1 MRPIGGFFELELG
14 RRRRPMHG
22 DAVALSS
29 GRACF
34 NAIVEQIRPDK
45 MYVPF
50 FVCNAVLEPLIAN
63 GIPFEYYPLDEDLEP
78 TLAVRPADNE
88 YLLYVDYFGLK
99 AAASRRLV
107 ETSGTAII
115 VDASQAFFAPGR
127 PDAWSFNSARKFFGV
142 PDGGYLYGPLSV
154 RDGYPQR
161 DDIPYEHLINR
172 WLGRTEEAWRQY
184 QASEKLVGI
193 EPRAMSRLSAHLLAT
208 IDYEAVRMARVRNF
222 ETVHERLGHLNDLS
236 LALCPLEDQV
246 PFCYPFL
253 PGSRARREQLWER
266 SLFVPML
273 WPDVTDRT
281 GQDFAWERDLAS
293 RLLPLPIDQRY
304 ELHEIE
310 RLCDGVLDILS

>member
-115 VDASQAFFAPGR
+115 VDASQAFFAWISKR
-127 PDAWSFNSARKFFGV
+127 
-142 PDGGYLYGPLSV
+142 
-154 RDGYPQR
+154 
-161 DDIPYEHLINR
+161 
-172 WLGRTEEAWRQY
+172 
-184 QASEKLVGI
+184 
-193 EPRAMSRLSAHLLAT
+193 
-208 IDYEAVRMARVRNF
+208 
-222 ETVHERLGHLNDLS
+222 
-236 LALCPLEDQV
+236 
-246 PFCYPFL
+246 
-253 PGSRARREQLWER
+253 
-266 SLFVPML
+266 
-273 WPDVTDRT
+273 
-281 GQDFAWERDLAS
+281 
-293 RLLPLPIDQRY
+293 
-304 ELHEIE
+304 
-310 RLCDGVLDILS
+310 